1 MSYARFEDHD
11 GHYSR
16 IKETDVEMCILGSFL
31 TDDVRCGVN
40 DTSYQDWFYNDTDEV
55 GGGNATNLEKDGDFI
70 LLTDEYPVEKFA
82 HIVVKMRR
90 DQFIKLLN
98 DWKEIVCKNRPQKVI
113 LRYENDEY
121 TLEVI
126 KA

>member
-1 MSYARFEDHD
+1 MSQVYFIKRDFY
-11 GHYSR
+11 YSY
-16 IKETDVEMCILGSFL
+16 KEADTVEMCIIGSFL
-31 TDDVRCGVN
+31 TSDVGSGL
-40 DTSYQDWFYNDTDEV
+40 DSSYQDWFYNDTHEV

-82 HIVVKMRR
+82 HIVVTMRR
-90 DQFIKLLN
+90 AQFIKLLN
-98 DWKEIVCKNRPQKVI
+98 DWKEIVCKNRPQELI